1 MEIKIPGDLSTASER
16 GWRWRKICSP
26 KNEMKNS
33 YREAVYHNAYFYF
46 SLISIWHFCENAWVQ
61 AFRAKTFG
69 CFFFWGGGAMYDWLM
84 TAWPRPVIT
93 TSFRPKRS

>member
-33 YREAVYHNAYFYF
+33 CGEAVYHNAYFYF
-46 SLISIWHFCENAWVQ
+46 HWFVTSARMGTGFPRKDVWVI
-61 AFRAKTFG
+61 
-69 CFFFWGGGAMYDWLM
+69 FFFLGGGGGAMDD
-84 TAWPRPVIT
+84 
-93 TSFRPKRS
+93 

>member
-16 GWRWRKICSP
+16 GWRWRKCCSP

-33 YREAVYHNAYFYF
+33 YGMAVYHNAYFYF
-46 SLISIWHFCENAWVQ
+46 SLISICHFCENAWVQ

-69 CFFFWGGGAMYDWLM
+69 WFFFGGGGGGGGAMYD
-84 TAWPRPVIT
+84 
-93 TSFRPKRS
+93 

>member
-33 YREAVYHNAYFYF
+33 CGEAVYHNAYFYF
-46 SLISIWHFCENAWVQ
+46 SLSICHFCENGYRLSAQRRLGV
-61 AFRAKTFG
+61 
-69 CFFFWGGGAMYDWLM
+69 FFLGGGGAMDD
-84 TAWPRPVIT
+84 
-93 TSFRPKRS
+93 